1 MLNSIT
7 ALIISEGAFMLCIL
21 ALVTMAYFHKETK

>member
-1 MLNSIT
+1 MNSDL
-7 ALIISEGAFMLCIL
+7 ALLISGLAYMIGMF

>member
-1 MLNSIT
+1 MDSAL
-7 ALIISEGAFMLCIL
+7 ALIISEGIYMLCIL